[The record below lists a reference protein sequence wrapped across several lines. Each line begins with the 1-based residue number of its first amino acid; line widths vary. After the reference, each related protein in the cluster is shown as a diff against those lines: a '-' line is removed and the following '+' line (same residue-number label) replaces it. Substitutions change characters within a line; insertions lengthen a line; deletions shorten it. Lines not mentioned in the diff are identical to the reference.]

1 MVHKCLNSLPC
12 QEWEQVLLRPSQ
24 GESISTNQS
33 NYRGKKTVQVSKGK
47 SNSITIRS
55 LPSKYSKPKSPSNVE
70 NQQVPIQT
78 LLNIVVILDFQS
90 IPSLF
95 PKNAES
101 NKGKSVGIEISL
113 VKSHAEGWEVER
125 EETNFPHQELTGWI
139 LNRPANGN
147 LFERLSHCHK
157 AYHLEVSKPTFRS
170 IC

>member
-1 MVHKCLNSLPC
+1 M
-12 QEWEQVLLRPSQ
+12 
-24 GESISTNQS
+24 
-33 NYRGKKTVQVSKGK
+33 
-47 SNSITIRS
+47 
-55 LPSKYSKPKSPSNVE
+55 
-70 NQQVPIQT
+70 
-78 LLNIVVILDFQS
+78 VVILDFQS

-113 VKSHAEGWEVER
+113 VKSHAEVWEVER
-125 EETNFPHQELTGWI
+125 EETNFPHQEFTGWI